1 MLSLLALAALLV
13 AAPTARQEPRVTA
26 TVEVVELCRAAVV
39 NVSATHI
46 VTENA
51 SPFDFFE
58 TPRERKQSS
67 VGSGSIIH
75 PAGYVLTN
83 AHVIAV
89 ATELTVTM
97 ASGKTWPA
105 HVVASLPEDDIAI
118 VKIDLPHHE
127 LVPALTLGR
136 SDDVMV
142 GESVIAIGN
151 PVGLGHTV
159 TTGII
164 SATQRELM
172 PRPNVKMTGLLQ
184 TDAAINPGNSGGP
197 LLNVLGEQIGVNTAI
212 RGDAQNVGF
221 AIGVDRVRALLPR
234 LLAVENRT
242 RAADGAR
249 LSLGLALAIQI
260 VNDEEV
266 LVVKEVAAASPAAR
280 ARVEKGSVV
289 VGVAPASGNGNGNGD
304 GDGDGEGSIVSS
316 LIWLYETEPGEKVQ
330 MRLRL
335 PEGSIDVVE
344 LSPRARPPPDGRA
357 LAKDRLGLVLADLD
371 PATAVR
377 LGLRGGVVVKASD
390 GPARQAGIAVGDLVV
405 RLGDYGL
412 RGVQQLSVLED
423 LKAGDQVALRV
434 VRLSKGR
441 VFAAEVVLPARF

>member
-1 MLSLLALAALLV
+1 MLNPLLALTALLV

-39 NVSATHI
+39 NVAATHV
-46 VTENA
+46 VTDSA

-83 AHVIAV
+83 AHVIAA

-105 HVVASLPEDDIAI
+105 HVVASLPEEDIAI

-127 LVPALTLGR
+127 LVPALVLGR

-164 SATQRELM
+164 SATQRELA

-249 LSLGLALAIQI
+249 LSLGLGLAIQI

-266 LVVKEVAAASPAAR
+266 LVVKEVSAGSPAAR
-280 ARVEKGSVV
+280 ARIEKGSVV
-289 VGVAPASGNGNGNGD
+289 VGVSPASSNGEA
-304 GDGDGEGSIVSS
+304 EGTIVSS

-335 PEGSIDVVE
+335 PEGSVDVVE
-344 LSPRARPPPDGRA
+344 LSPRARPPPDGLA

-377 LGLRGGVVVKASD
+377 LGLRGGVVVKASE
-390 GPARQAGIAVGDLVV
+390 GPAKQAGIAVGDLVV

-423 LKAGDQVALRV
+423 LKAGDRVSLRV